1 MNNQV
6 KAVLNELSEKQIKR
20 IKNTSKEFIFFDVSV
35 FNVGTVVR
43 IKCTNN
49 YKPINKK
56 IWNGYDFWLEYN
68 DAANCLR
75 LLGK

>member
-1 MNNQV
+1 MNENV

-35 FNVGTVVR
+35 FNVGAVVR

-49 YKPINKK
+49 YKPINKNT
-56 IWNGYDFWLEYN
+56 WNGYDFWLESK
-68 DAANCLR
+68 DAADCLKR
-75 LLGK
+75 LGK